1 MFKTNILTRLEQSKF
16 LVIARVETFK
26 RAKEII
32 EGILASGIDCVEI
45 SYTNNNAGQII
56 QQLDQEYGDKI
67 LVGAGTVL
75 DSETARLAILAGAK
89 FIIAPN
95 YSEAVCKICNRYQ
108 IPYMPGCTTMTEIVT
123 ALENGAAMIKAFPI
137 SNYYGKFLVNII
149 KTPMPYVPIMS
160 SGGVTLENVD
170 DWLNT
175 DIECIGIGSLL
186 TKGSVEEISKNAI
199 SLANALKKYKE
210 KHP

>member
-26 RAKEII
+26 RAQEII
-32 EGILASGIDCVEI
+32 EGILAGGIDCVEI

-56 QQLDQEYGDKI
+56 QQLNQEYGDKI

-95 YSEAVCKICNRYQ
+95 YSEAVCKIS
-108 IPYMPGCTTMTEIVT
+108 
-123 ALENGAAMIKAFPI
+123 PI
-137 SNYYGKFLVNII
+137 CPV
-149 KTPMPYVPIMS
+149 VP
-160 SGGVTLENVD
+160 
-170 DWLNT
+170 
-175 DIECIGIGSLL
+175 
-186 TKGSVEEISKNAI
+186 
-199 SLANALKKYKE
+199 
-210 KHP
+210 P

>member
-1 MFKTNILTRLEQSKF
+1 
-16 LVIARVETFK
+16 
-26 RAKEII
+26 
-32 EGILASGIDCVEI
+32 
-45 SYTNNNAGQII
+45 
-56 QQLDQEYGDKI
+56 
-67 LVGAGTVL
+67 
-75 DSETARLAILAGAK
+75 
-89 FIIAPN
+89 
-95 YSEAVCKICNRYQ
+95 
-108 IPYMPGCTTMTEIVT
+108 
-123 ALENGAAMIKAFPI
+123 
-137 SNYYGKFLVNII
+137 
-149 KTPMPYVPIMS
+149 MPYVPIMS